1 MAQEEAIKLFDAKK
15 IRMVWDD
22 QTEKYYFS
30 IIDIIQVLTES
41 ADYQTARKYWKVLKG
56 RLAQEGNETV
66 TNCYQLKLTAADG
79 KQRLTD
85 VAETEQVLRLVQ
97 SVPSKN
103 AEPFKLWLAQVGQE
117 RLNQL
122 QDPEL
127 SIEQAIKDYRRL
139 GYSEAWINQRIK
151 TIEIRKG
158 LTDEWK
164 RSGVESEQ
172 DYASLT
178 DIMYR
183 AWSGMNTR
191 EYKKYKG
198 LRKESL
204 RDNMTNVE
212 LMLNGLAEAAATEI
226 SKERNPQGYNESAS
240 VAHEGGEVAD
250 VARQNLEHRLGRSV
264 ISNQRAVHFTT
275 PPDELPL
282 PKERDD
288 SEDITNIDNSL

>member
-15 IRMVWDD
+15 IRVVWDD

-41 ADYQTARKYWKVLKG
+41 TDYQTARKYWNKLKQ
-56 RLAQEGNETV
+56 RLAEEGNETV
-66 TNCYQLKLTAADG
+66 TNCHQLKLTAADG

-85 VAETEQVLRLVQ
+85 VADTEQVLRLVQ
-97 SVPSKN
+97 SVPSKK

-226 SKERNPQGYNESAS
+226 SKERNPKGYSESAS
-240 VAHEGGEVAD
+240 IANEGGEVAD
-250 VARQNLEHRLGRSV
+250 VARKNLEHRLGRSV
-264 ISNQRAVHFTT
+264 VSSQQAVHFTS

-282 PKERDD
+282 PKEHDD
-288 SEDITNIDNSL
+288 DLENLTNIGD